1 MLKQPKKI
9 SEETAHQ
16 NQWWSYKHDVFE
28 DSEGKKSDYYYG
40 EARGSTLVI
49 PILPDG
55 RVVMVSRFRYLADGR
70 QLEFVRGN
78 MHDGETPLDA
88 AKRELREELGCE
100 AVEMVNIGVFRP
112 LVSHWKDTCHVF
124 LVDIDAISTPTSD
137 EEENLEAVIHRSDE
151 IDERARTNS
160 ITDGMTLAAWAMARS
175 HFIQT
180 DNK

>member
-9 SEETAHQ
+9 SEEVAHQ
-16 NQWWSYKHDVFE
+16 NQWWAYKHDVFE
-28 DSEGKKSDYYYG
+28 DAEGKKSDYYYG
-40 EARGSTLVI
+40 ESRGVVLVI

-55 RVVMVSRFRYLADGR
+55 RVATVSRFRYLADGR

-78 MHDGETPLDA
+78 IHEGETPLDA

-124 LVDIDAISTPTSD
+124 LADVDVVSEQIL
-137 EEENLEAVIHRSDE
+137 ENGEILEIVAHRPDE
-151 IDERARTNS
+151 IDERARTNA

-175 HFIQT
+175 HFFE
-180 DNK
+180 KE

>member
-9 SEETAHQ
+9 SEETVHQ
-16 NQWWSYKHDVFE
+16 NKWWSYKHDVFE
-28 DSEGKKSDYYYG
+28 DSEGKKCDYYYG

-124 LVDIDAISTPTSD
+124 LADIDVA
-137 EEENLEAVIHRSDE
+137 EEQILENGKILEIVAHRSDE
-151 IDERARTNS
+151 IDERARTNG

-175 HFIQT
+175 HFIQA

>member
-1 MLKQPKKI
+1 MLKQPKKL
-9 SEETAHQ
+9 SEEVVHQ
-16 NQWWSYKHDVFE
+16 NQWWAYKHDVFE
-28 DSEGKKSDYYYG
+28 DGDGKKCDYYYG
-40 EARGSTLVI
+40 ESQGGVLVI

-55 RVVMVSRFRYLADGR
+55 RVAMVTQYRYLMDGR

-124 LVDIDAISTPTSD
+124 LADVDVVSEQTL
-137 EEENLEAVIHRSDE
+137 ENGEILEIVVHRPDE
-151 IDERARTNS
+151 IDERARTNA

-175 HFIQT
+175 HFSHT
-180 DNK
+180 T

>member
-1 MLKQPKKI
+1 MLKQPKKL
-9 SEETAHQ
+9 SEETIHQ

-28 DSEGKKSDYYYG
+28 DAEGNKSDYYYG
-40 EARGSTLVI
+40 EARGGVLVI

-55 RVVMVSRFRYLADGR
+55 RVAMVTQYRYLMDSR

-100 AVEMVNIGVFRP
+100 AVDMVNIGIFRP

-124 LVDIDAISTPTSD
+124 LADIDEVAVPGQDGIGC
-137 EEENLEAVIHRSDE
+137 LEAVVHRPDE
-151 IDERARTNS
+151 IDERARTNA
-160 ITDGMTLAAWAMARS
+160 INDGMTLAAWAMARS
-175 HFIQT
+175 HFL